1 MKHVQTIP
9 ICANSLFIYKLDI
22 KKDLTPK
29 FKKEKFESAQYTD
42 RDSVFISKD
51 LNVLRKYKELNKEI
65 IKAVNTTLKEV
76 LMLENINY
84 IIFSSWLTKT
94 ELQGSPDA
102 HNHANS
108 WLSGVYYPKGD
119 PGFGIKFYNDHK
131 TQFFTPPTKYNIYN
145 SGEWNIIPED
155 NYLILFFS
163 QLRHKIMLNNSNE
176 CRYSLAFNILPKG
189 KFGAGDSTV
198 IF

>member
-29 FKKEKFESAQYTD
+29 FKKEKFKFAQYTD

-51 LNVLRKYKELNKEI
+51 INVLRKYKELNKEI

-94 ELQGSPDA
+94 ELQGSSDP

-163 QLRHKIMLNNSNE
+163 QLRHKIMPNQSNKN
-176 CRYSLAFNILPKG
+176 RFSLSFNILPEG
-189 KFGAGDSTV
+189 QFGEGDSKV